1 MSGPNAGEVTFQIKT
16 VASGVIESSQGFRL
30 IIVPVLGGVLGR
42 KQEKSFPSYQSNTF
56 VSITVGDLEQG
67 ESYTFSATAT
77 NVFGDS
83 TPAHSGPVF
92 AGV

>member
-16 VASGVIESSQGFRL
+16 VSSGISGSSQGFWF
-30 IIVPVLGGVLGR
+30 IIVPVHDDVIGR
-42 KQEKSFPSYQSNTF
+42 KQKESFPSYQSNTF
-56 VSITVGDLEQG
+56 VSITVGGLEQG

-77 NVFGDS
+77 NFFGNS
-83 TPAHSGPVF
+83 TPANSGLVF